1 MLISVRAQACV
12 SGCAYILFAG
22 TPVIKGRMSAA
33 GFPRVSTALSAALRS
48 RGAQRCGRVWWARAP
63 SQSLRVLLR
72 NYTPSLGS
80 FGLRRQLYRLEREAD
95 LYPED
100 WRKQMILLEQ
110 LNREGSVQSA
120 EKVIQRIESGRY
132 ALGEEAKYEYIK
144 ALVRVGKLEERSK
157 TGGGLE
163 SVLRNIPGS
172 GSVLSRTGN
181 SSESGRLPRGAAE
194 PPTAAR
200 YTDNFNSPLQM
211 YAGEGTHPTSAG
223 ATAPSSA
230 RALMGGASGGASGST
245 EEPLVVTLA
254 EPTFRTQLWKTIRT
268 LGTVFLLM
276 SGVGAVMEERGLS
289 RGISMQQEVLPE
301 EGNKNLRR
309 FSDVKGCDEAKDE
322 LIEIVE
328 YLKAPQK
335 FTRLGGKLP
344 KGVLLVGPPGTGK
357 TLLARAIAGEAGVP
371 FFYASGSE
379 FEEMF
384 VGVGARRV
392 RELFN
397 AAKKRA
403 PCIVFIDEID
413 AIGGKR
419 NPKDQMYM
427 KMTLNQL
434 LVELDGFSSSE
445 GIIVIGATNFPESL
459 DKALIRPGRFDR
471 HVIVPNPDVRGRE
484 EILTLHTEKI
494 PLADDVN
501 LEILARSTPGFSGAD
516 LANLVNMAALKAARE
531 GASLVTMENFEFAK
545 DKIIM
550 GAERRSAVIS
560 EENRRLTAYHESGH
574 ALVAL
579 FTDGALPVHK
589 ATIVPRG
596 VALGMVAQL
605 PEKDMTSMSRK
616 QMLAKLDVC
625 MGGRAA
631 EELIFGPENV
641 TNGAESDI
649 EQATELAEAMVTRF
663 GMSPKLGNMAY
674 DIQREVCGELLH
686 VVEKEV
692 KRFLDESYQ
701 RAKQVLL
708 THEKELHRV
717 AAALLEKETLG
728 REEIIRIVRG
738 DPLREQ
744 LSEETTVKS
753 EEEAADT
760 GSLAENVAARARGA
774 VAAAAAKAGVPRPGK
789 VPATAKTA

>member
-1 MLISVRAQACV
+1 
-12 SGCAYILFAG
+12 
-22 TPVIKGRMSAA
+22 
-33 GFPRVSTALSAALRS
+33 
-48 RGAQRCGRVWWARAP
+48 
-63 SQSLRVLLR
+63 
-72 NYTPSLGS
+72 
-80 FGLRRQLYRLEREAD
+80 
-95 LYPED
+95 
-100 WRKQMILLEQ
+100 
-110 LNREGSVQSA
+110 
-120 EKVIQRIESGRY
+120 
-132 ALGEEAKYEYIK
+132 
-144 ALVRVGKLEERSK
+144 
-157 TGGGLE
+157 
-163 SVLRNIPGS
+163 
-172 GSVLSRTGN
+172 
-181 SSESGRLPRGAAE
+181 
-194 PPTAAR
+194 
-200 YTDNFNSPLQM
+200 
-211 YAGEGTHPTSAG
+211 
-223 ATAPSSA
+223 
-230 RALMGGASGGASGST
+230 
-245 EEPLVVTLA
+245 
-254 EPTFRTQLWKTIRT
+254 
-268 LGTVFLLM
+268 M
-276 SGVGAVMEERGLS
+276 SGIGAVLEERGLA

-301 EGNKNLRR
+301 EGNRNLRR

-434 LVELDGFSSSE
+434 LVELDGFSSTE

-484 EILTLHTEKI
+484 EILSLHTEKI

-501 LEILARSTPGFSGAD
+501 LEILARSTPGFSGAE

-560 EENRRLTAYHESGH
+560 EDNRRLTAYHESGH
-574 ALVAL
+574 ALVAI
-579 FTDGALPVHK
+579 FTDGAFPVHK

-596 VALGMVAQL
+596 IALGMVAQL
-605 PEKDMTSMSRK
+605 PDKDMTSMSRK

-641 TNGAESDI
+641 TNGAESDF

-663 GMSPKLGNMAY
+663 GMSQKVGHMAY
-674 DIQREVCGELLH
+674 DTEREVHGEMLH
-686 VVEKEV
+686 IVEREV
-692 KRFLDESYQ
+692 KQFLDESYQ
-701 RAKQVLL
+701 RARQVLL
-708 THEKELHRV
+708 THEKELHRL
-717 AAALLEKETLG
+717 AAALLERETLN
-728 REEIIRIVRG
+728 REEIVRIVKG
-738 DPLREQ
+738 DRLTDKR
-744 LSEETTVKS
+744 TH
-753 EEEAADT
+753 EAAIEPDEAALSDS

-789 VPATAKTA
+789 VPAPAKTV

>member
-1 MLISVRAQACV
+1 
-12 SGCAYILFAG
+12 
-22 TPVIKGRMSAA
+22 
-33 GFPRVSTALSAALRS
+33 
-48 RGAQRCGRVWWARAP
+48 
-63 SQSLRVLLR
+63 
-72 NYTPSLGS
+72 
-80 FGLRRQLYRLEREAD
+80 
-95 LYPED
+95 
-100 WRKQMILLEQ
+100 
-110 LNREGSVQSA
+110 
-120 EKVIQRIESGRY
+120 
-132 ALGEEAKYEYIK
+132 
-144 ALVRVGKLEERSK
+144 
-157 TGGGLE
+157 
-163 SVLRNIPGS
+163 
-172 GSVLSRTGN
+172 
-181 SSESGRLPRGAAE
+181 
-194 PPTAAR
+194 
-200 YTDNFNSPLQM
+200 
-211 YAGEGTHPTSAG
+211 
-223 ATAPSSA
+223 
-230 RALMGGASGGASGST
+230 
-245 EEPLVVTLA
+245 
-254 EPTFRTQLWKTIRT
+254 
-268 LGTVFLLM
+268 M
-276 SGVGAVMEERGLS
+276 SGIGAVMEERGLA

-434 LVELDGFSSSE
+434 LVELDGFSSAE

-484 EILTLHTEKI
+484 EILSLHTEKI

-501 LEILARSTPGFSGAD
+501 LEILARSTPGFSGAE

-531 GASLVTMENFEFAK
+531 GASIVTMENFEFAK

-560 EENRRLTAYHESGH
+560 EDNRRLTAYHESGH

-579 FTDGALPVHK
+579 FTEGAFPVHK

-596 VALGMVAQL
+596 IALGMVAQL
-605 PEKDMTSMSRK
+605 PDKDMTSMSRK

-631 EELIFGPENV
+631 EELIFGSENV
-641 TNGAESDI
+641 TNGAESDFQ
-649 EQATELAEAMVTRF
+649 QATELAEAMVTRF
-663 GMSPKLGNMAY
+663 GMSQEVGHMVY
-674 DIQREVCGELLH
+674 DTQRDVCGDMLH

-692 KRFLDESYQ
+692 KQFLDESYQ

-708 THEKELHRV
+708 THEKELHRL
-717 AAALLEKETLG
+717 AAALLERETLSG
-728 REEIIRIVRG
+728 EEVARIVKG
-738 DPLREQ
+738 DRLVDKRTQEASLEP
-744 LSEETTVKS
+744 
-753 EEEAADT
+753 EEAGLSDS

-774 VAAAAAKAGVPRPGK
+774 VAAAAAKAGVSRPAK
-789 VPATAKTA
+789 VPAAAKTA